1 MKKLLVVLTLVV
13 LFAPM
18 AAQAETITPVM
29 GTYHMTGSVSTSTP
43 AVLNGNFYIGQ
54 IAVNWKGAN
63 YQAYCVDLFTDFN
76 LSDSWTPVE
85 RQMAELPILTNG
97 VSNPP
102 YADAG
107 AGGEVAWLVNQKAAS
122 IGSSR
127 DAAALQLAI
136 WLSLYQTLP
145 TSAFSFGS
153 DTEYVKSTAWAWSN
167 AASGHTDNAIWLDF
181 QGGPG
186 LVHGQDFVLPN
197 STPVP
202 EPASMLLF
210 GTGLIGLAAKA
221 RRRLRK

>member
-13 LFAPM
+13 LFAPL
-18 AAQAETITPVM
+18 AAQAETIKPVM
-29 GTYHMTGSVSTSTP
+29 GTYYMTGSVSTSTP

-54 IAVNWKGAN
+54 IAVDWKGVN

-76 LSDSWTPVE
+76 LGDSWTPVE
-85 RQMAELPILTNG
+85 RQMTELPILTNG

-145 TSAFSFGS
+145 TSAFSFGN
-153 DTEYVKSTAWAWSN
+153 DTEYVRSTAWAWSN
-167 AASGHTDNAIWLDF
+167 AATGHTGNAIWLDF
-181 QGGPG
+181 QASNLEPR
-186 LVHGQDFVLPN
+186 GQDFVLPN
-197 STPVP
+197 TTPVP

-210 GTGLIGLAAKA
+210 GTGLIGLAGVA
-221 RRRLRK
+221 RRRTKK